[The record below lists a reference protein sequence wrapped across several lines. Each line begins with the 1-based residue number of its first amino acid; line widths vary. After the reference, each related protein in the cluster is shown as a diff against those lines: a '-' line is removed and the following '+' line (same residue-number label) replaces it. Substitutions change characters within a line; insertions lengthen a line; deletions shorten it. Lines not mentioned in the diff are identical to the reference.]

1 MHYLVHCQKIVD
13 EVIVNFMIPGHNK
26 FSVDVGAF
34 GVTKKYIKK
43 IKLIN
48 IKKTFWRSFTRN

>member
-1 MHYLVHCQKIVD
+1 
-13 EVIVNFMIPGHNK
+13 MIPEHNK

-48 IKKTFWRSFTRN
+48 IEHSEDHLLEIQKSQNKV